1 MINWS
6 LKNLRPLLHG
16 LAGHYTNLSRRLL
29 IVDQSVAPSIRE
41 RPYGRRDLRCR
52 RSGLS
57 AGGIRDAAHLSAVGE
72 GRVVQ
77 VLRPRRAELHRHGA
91 STAHVG
97 EQVAVETGPVWSEL
111 EDPVAHEVGEEVGV
125 VVLVGPRAV
134 VRHER
139 ATGYGLAIRVVVV
152 LVDGSGVLAAVA
164 VHPAAALRVVVA
176 ARTEVP
182 PVIPAGI
189 GDGIELVDLLPPGSS
204 DVVDS

>member
-1 MINWS
+1 MSVIGA
-6 LKNLRPLLHG
+6 KGRG
-16 LAGHYTNLSRRLL
+16 YT
-29 IVDQSVAPSIRE
+29 
-41 RPYGRRDLRCR
+41 
-52 RSGLS
+52 
-57 AGGIRDAAHLSAVGE
+57 DAAHLSAAGE

-77 VLRPRRAELHRHGA
+77 VLRPRRPELHRHGA

-111 EDPVAHEVGEEVGV
+111 EDPVAHEVGEDVGV

-176 ARTEVP
+176 ALAEVP
-182 PVIPAGI
+182 PVIRAGI
-189 GDGIELVDLLPPGSS
+189 SDCIELVDLLPPGST
-204 DVVDS
+204 DVVDPEDSAGSVGVD